1 MVQIIGSFGPSR
13 LNIETLFLSFAGR
26 DLNFYYSLQFT
37 VFARQFIVLFINYS
51 YSVYNYQTFF
61 STPDQV
67 TGLFKKET
75 PPEQLKF

>member
-1 MVQIIGSFGPSR
+1 MVQIIGSFGPSC

-51 YSVYNYQTFF
+51 YSVYNY
-61 STPDQV
+61 
-67 TGLFKKET
+67 
-75 PPEQLKF
+75 